1 MWRNGDCRGAPRPS
15 GLKRLRDFCAKDFI
29 IGRLPYADAHVC
41 WHSVCRKI
49 AIEPILDFVIAR
61 LTNLFGPFLGRQA
74 HGIGG
79 HHDPVYANDTT
90 YGCEVSF
97 RDVFSLWC
105 ISLSFTF
112 TIPQAYRVVRRNTVE
127 GVSVFSQM
135 QSFSGSILWVVYGIA
150 SNTYLVVTANVM
162 TIVGFGTVIIAQ
174 VRHRA
179 VSWQRALLVVIAV
192 IVIAITAGVV
202 SRDILGLI
210 AVVVGGTGIVPQA
223 IRAARTTHL
232 VGVSVATFAMVVVM
246 SVSWGIYGLMIDDL
260 FVATPNVVIVPSA
273 LFIMLRALQSH
284 HRYGKTTEAT
294 AVPAR

>member
-1 MWRNGDCRGAPRPS
+1 M
-15 GLKRLRDFCAKDFI
+15 
-29 IGRLPYADAHVC
+29 
-41 WHSVCRKI
+41 
-49 AIEPILDFVIAR
+49 AIEPILHFVIAR

-74 HGIGG
+74 HGIDGV
-79 HHDPVYANDTT
+79 HDPIYANDAT

-135 QSFSGSILWVVYGIA
+135 QSLSGSILWVVYGIVA
-150 SNTYLVVTANVM
+150 HTYLVVTANVM
-162 TIVGFGTVIIAQ
+162 TIVGFGTVTIAL
-174 VRHRA
+174 VRHRV
-179 VSWQRALLVVIAV
+179 VSWQRVLVILTA
-192 IVIAITAGVV
+192 VIAIAVVAGAV
-202 SRDILGLI
+202 SRDVLGPI

-246 SVSWGIYGLMIDDL
+246 SVSWGVYGLMIGDF
-260 FVATPNVVIVPSA
+260 FVAMPNVVIVPSA

-284 HRYGKTTEAT
+284 NRYGKTTDAT

>member
-1 MWRNGDCRGAPRPS
+1 MT
-15 GLKRLRDFCAKDFI
+15 
-29 IGRLPYADAHVC
+29 
-41 WHSVCRKI
+41 
-49 AIEPILDFVIAR
+49 IEPIFDFVITG
-61 LTNLFGPFLGRQA
+61 LPDLFRPLLGRQA

-79 HHDPVYANDTT
+79 VHDPIYANDTT

-127 GVSVFSQM
+127 GISVFAQL
-135 QSFSGSILWVVYGIA
+135 QSLSGSILWVVYGIVA
-150 SNTYLVVTANVM
+150 ETYLVVTANVM
-162 TIVGFGTVIIAQ
+162 TIVGFGTVVIAQ

-179 VSWQRALLVVIAV
+179 VSWRRAVGVLTAAVVIAV
-192 IVIAITAGVV
+192 V
-202 SRDILGLI
+202 SGAVSQDVLGLI
-210 AVVVGGTGIVPQA
+210 AVGVGATGILPQV

-232 VGVSVATFAMVVVM
+232 VGVSVATFAMVIVM

-260 FVATPNVVIVPSA
+260 FIATPNIVIVPSA
-273 LFIMLRALQSH
+273 CFIMLRALQSH
-284 HRYGKTTEAT
+284 HRYGKTTVAT